1 MNLIRKI
8 IITLAIWAV
17 NDFIIDCEITWDLIE
32 SPYFKRDLLQTLNI
46 LETIRDK
53 KRIS

>member
-1 MNLIRKI
+1 MGFIRKI

-17 NDFIIDCEITWDLIE
+17 NDFIVDCKIRWDFIE
-32 SPYFKRDLLQTLNI
+32 SPYFRRDLLQTLNI

-53 KRIS
+53 KRVS